1 MKVPPLFKREISSH
15 KNADLPLFKRKPLIG
30 KPLIFGCKD
39 RHYTQTNIYENGSK
53 IHKNSS
59 R

>member
-1 MKVPPLFKREISSH
+1 MKVP
-15 KNADLPLFKRKPLIG
+15 PLFKRKPLIG